1 MNISCRWSF
10 PISLLIGE
18 QISEENLKGADAWDE
33 IQSVCCNTVEDFKI
47 ILSTLEDLK
56 TNEFYVDQE
65 KRKPT
70 TFGL

>member
-47 ILSTLEDLK
+47 ILSTLEDFK
-56 TNEFYVDQE
+56 TNEFCVDQE